1 MCHHDAVRFYFYFEI
16 ELRYTMENAVCFFCF
31 CTLCTVKY
39 TSICSSCIKFNLHT
53 ADLNELIIQF
63 PIHHTN
69 NVVNM

>member
-1 MCHHDAVRFYFYFEI
+1 MRCVF
-16 ELRYTMENAVCFFCF
+16 VF